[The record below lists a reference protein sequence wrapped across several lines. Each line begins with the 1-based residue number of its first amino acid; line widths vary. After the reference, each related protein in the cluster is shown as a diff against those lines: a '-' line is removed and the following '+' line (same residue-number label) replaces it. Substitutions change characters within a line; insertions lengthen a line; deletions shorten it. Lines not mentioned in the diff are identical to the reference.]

1 MVKEKLLS
9 DQMYS
14 IIIHIILRI
23 LLYSIL
29 LVPSAIDRIGKAES
43 FGWFTGGTNDCIR
56 LRTLLHLLINI
67 IFAHIVKLWRARRS
81 SIINI
86 ESYQS
91 YEDMYKVNCTNQIVS
106 HPRGKTVFTTAN
118 KTTKAF

>member
-29 LVPSAIDRIGKAES
+29 LVPSAIDRIGQAES
-43 FGWFTGGTNDCIR
+43 FGWFRNQR
-56 LRTLLHLLINI
+56 LHSIKNVTALIDKYYFCAHRQTLASALIFDHKYGVI
-67 IFAHIVKLWRARRS
+67 SIV
-81 SIINI
+81 
-86 ESYQS
+86 
-91 YEDMYKVNCTNQIVS
+91 
-106 HPRGKTVFTTAN
+106 RGYV
-118 KTTKAF
+118 